1 MLQVKKGAS
10 GPFKI
15 KNIRKV
21 TDAEHTQSPACCP
34 GEAGDGTD
42 KPPCCG
48 PPTSASG
55 GVITEKVPG
64 FIAWLDTVAGRVP
77 RISSVLGIGDHLG
90 ACKARWGIG
99 RMEFIVPPGLY
110 AIGHPAATDPVLVT
124 ANYKMSYDLVRHS
137 LSGRNVWLLVLET
150 YGINVWCAAGKGSFG
165 TGELVRRVKATGLAT
180 TVSHRRLIL
189 PILGA
194 PGVAAHEVAGRTGFR
209 VSYAAIRAA
218 DLPEYLDNGMVTT
231 PEMRQLTFTLYERL
245 VLIPVELV
253 LALKSVAIIG
263 VAALLLI
270 SALGN
275 LTAGISGFCAYLGAW
290 LSGVVMG
297 PLLLPWLPGRSFA
310 VKGGV
315 AGLLWSG
322 LFYVLAGGSG
332 WNAAV
337 TAALF
342 LALPAVSAF
351 HTLNF
356 TGCSPYPS
364 RSGVKKE
371 MRIALPAMGSALIA
385 SLILLIAGR
394 FL

>member
-1 MLQVKKGAS
+1 MS
-10 GPFKI
+10 
-15 KNIRKV
+15 
-21 TDAEHTQSPACCP
+21 
-34 GEAGDGTD
+34 
-42 KPPCCG
+42 
-48 PPTSASG
+48 
-55 GVITEKVPG
+55 
-64 FIAWLDTVAGRVP
+64 
-77 RISSVLGIGDHLG
+77 DHVG

-110 AIGHPAATDPVLVT
+110 AIGHPSATDPVLVT
-124 ANYKMSYDLVRHS
+124 ANYKMSYDLVRRS
-137 LSGRNVWLLVLET
+137 LAGRSVWLLVLET

-165 TGELVRRVKATGLAT
+165 TGELVRRVKATGLSDV
-180 TVSHRRLIL
+180 VSHRRLIL

-194 PGVAAHEVAGRTGFR
+194 PGVAAHEVARKTGFR

-231 PEMRQLTFTLYERL
+231 PEMQQLTFTFYERL

-253 LALKSVAIIG
+253 LALKSFAVIG
-263 VAALLLI
+263 GVSLLLI
-270 SALGN
+270 SVLGN
-275 LTAGISGFCAYLGAW
+275 VTAGIYGFCAYLGAW
-290 LSGVVMG
+290 LSGVVLG

-310 VKGGV
+310 VKGAV
-315 AGLLWSG
+315 VGLLWSTT
-322 LFYVLAGGSG
+322 FYWLAGGAA
-332 WNAAV
+332 WNGAV
-337 TAALF
+337 TAAVF

-371 MRIALPAMGSALIA
+371 MRIALPAMGGALVV
-385 SLILLIAGR
+385 SVLLMLAGR